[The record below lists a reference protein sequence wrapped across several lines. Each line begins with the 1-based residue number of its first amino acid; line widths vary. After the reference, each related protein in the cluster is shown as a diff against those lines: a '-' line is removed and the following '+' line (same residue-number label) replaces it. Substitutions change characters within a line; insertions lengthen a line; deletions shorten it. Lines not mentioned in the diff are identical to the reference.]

1 MTQFNVKELNTI
13 FYALSRL
20 QRHEQSELENAALRK
35 DVSPSVLL
43 ELANRTQVAND
54 LSSKVEDMI
63 FNMIK
68 PNGEVVD

>member
-43 ELANRTQVAND
+43 ELANRAQVAND

-63 FNMIK
+63 YDMIK
-68 PNGEVVD
+68 PNGEIVD